1 MTHQFDP
8 EVISAI
14 CTYMNDDSMAA
25 TLSAIAAMGR
35 PELED
40 ARATMLT
47 FDGDG
52 MDLEVA
58 GDAGPT
64 VFRVNWTVPITTRDE
79 VRGQLFALYERAVF
93 SA

>member
-1 MTHQFDP
+1 MAHQFDP

-35 PELED
+35 PELENKP
-40 ARATMLT
+40 ATLLT

-52 MDLEVA
+52 LDLEVQ
-58 GDAGPT
+58 GDAGPV
-64 VFRVNWTVPITTRDE
+64 VFRVDWPTPITTRDE
-79 VRGQLFALYERAVF
+79 VRSQLFALYERAIF
-93 SA
+93 S